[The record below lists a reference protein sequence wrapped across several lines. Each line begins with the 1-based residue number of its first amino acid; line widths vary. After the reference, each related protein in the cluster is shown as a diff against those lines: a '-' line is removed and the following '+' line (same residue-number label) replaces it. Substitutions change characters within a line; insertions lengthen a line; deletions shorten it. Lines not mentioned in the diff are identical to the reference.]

1 MKRSALI
8 AALLLCLVVVSA
20 YVVPAQMQQQSFVPT
35 VEVSHLRSRPTT
47 ITFGSRELGQLEANP
62 FSLLRRF
69 DPATQKDCAYTNR
82 ISSCIWACRNGRKI
96 RTCHPQLVRALER
109 VWPK

>member
-1 MKRSALI
+1 MKRSSVI
-8 AALLLCLVVVSA
+8 AASLLCLVA
-20 YVVPAQMQQQSFVPT
+20 LFTYAVPAQMQQQSFAAT
-35 VEVSHLRSRPTT
+35 VEVSQLRSRPTT
-47 ITFGSRELGQLEANP
+47 LTFGPRELGQLEANP
-62 FSLLRRF
+62 HSVLRRF